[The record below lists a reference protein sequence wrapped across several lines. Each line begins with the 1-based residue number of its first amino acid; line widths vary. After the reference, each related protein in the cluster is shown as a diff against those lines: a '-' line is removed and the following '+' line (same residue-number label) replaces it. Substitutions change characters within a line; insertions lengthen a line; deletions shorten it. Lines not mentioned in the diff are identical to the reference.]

1 VWCCWNIGAILQ
13 GSGGA
18 RETEPEGGQTPG
30 DNRVW
35 SKNLCG
41 LAVVV
46 LQQSTEPF
54 LAVYE
59 LFRRLVCVG

>member
-1 VWCCWNIGAILQ
+1 MRLLM
-13 GSGGA
+13 GGA
-18 RETEPEGGQTPG
+18 VRGGCHGVVLLEYRRDP
-30 DNRVW
+30 VW